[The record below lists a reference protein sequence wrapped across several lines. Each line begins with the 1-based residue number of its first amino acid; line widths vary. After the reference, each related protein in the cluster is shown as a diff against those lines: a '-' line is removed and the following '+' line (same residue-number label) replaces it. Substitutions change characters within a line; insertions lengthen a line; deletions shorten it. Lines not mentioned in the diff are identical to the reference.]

1 MAKRFLSPLR
11 RFARET
17 RGNMVIELLFV
28 MPLFLWA
35 ILGTIIY
42 FYGFQMRASNLNAAY
57 TISDLL
63 SREMEGPIT
72 PAYIEGIDEVFN
84 YLSDTSDE
92 LGRIRVT
99 LVVCTDKCGPDDTGR
114 ELDIDWSYGT
124 DGLAAMTEA
133 DLASEYEPQIPL
145 MPANE
150 RVIVVESQV
159 LYEPPVWFGVEPM
172 AMQSFIVTRPRFV
185 PKLEW
190 DDGSSGSGV

>member
-1 MAKRFLSPLR
+1 MARRPMSALR
-11 RFARET
+11 RFARDT

-42 FYGFQMRASNLNAAY
+42 FYGFQMRAENMNAAY
-57 TISDLL
+57 TISDLM

-72 PAYIEGIDEVFN
+72 PAYIEGMDEVFN
-84 YLSDTSDE
+84 YLSDTADG

-99 LVVCTDKCGPDDTGR
+99 LVTCRENCGPEDTGR

-124 DGLAAMTEA
+124 DGLAQMTED
-133 DLASEYEPQIPL
+133 DLATEYEPKIPL

-172 AMQSFIVTRPRFV
+172 TMQSFIVTRPRFV

-190 DDGSSGSGV
+190 DDGSGGGGV